1 MVAIIVPGEGEWSA
15 GKGVNRVIRIATLN
29 VRIMRGEAMNLL
41 KCCQGDKYISDV
53 CKNQYGEI
61 NQIGKLQGQIC
72 ISSFPEKEII
82 IVMEV

>member
-1 MVAIIVPGEGEWSA
+1 
-15 GKGVNRVIRIATLN
+15 
-29 VRIMRGEAMNLL
+29 MRGEAMNLL